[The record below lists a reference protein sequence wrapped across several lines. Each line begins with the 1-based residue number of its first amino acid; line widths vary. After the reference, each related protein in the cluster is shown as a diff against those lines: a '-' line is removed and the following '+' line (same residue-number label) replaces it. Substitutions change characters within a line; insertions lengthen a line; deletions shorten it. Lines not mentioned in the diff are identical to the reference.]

1 MIEFERVLLA
11 VPSSDVLSRTEA
23 LVACKLDRIELGDNT
38 TVLFGDKDETLSFDV
53 KDSLVN
59 NAKLSGSVNPGIEN
73 EEAPSSVLTL
83 LGTLGALAV
92 VVMNERANMVGSVEP
107 VTSKL
112 ED

>member
-1 MIEFERVLLA
+1 MA
-11 VPSSDVLSRTEA
+11 VPSSVVLSTTEA
-23 LVACKLDRIELGDNT
+23 LVTCKLDRIELGDST
-38 TVLFGDKDETLSFDV
+38 AELFGDKEETLSFDV

-59 NAKLSGSVNPGIEN
+59 NAKLSGSVNPVIEN

-92 VVMNERANMVGSVEP
+92 VVMNGRASMVGSVEP

-112 ED
+112 KD